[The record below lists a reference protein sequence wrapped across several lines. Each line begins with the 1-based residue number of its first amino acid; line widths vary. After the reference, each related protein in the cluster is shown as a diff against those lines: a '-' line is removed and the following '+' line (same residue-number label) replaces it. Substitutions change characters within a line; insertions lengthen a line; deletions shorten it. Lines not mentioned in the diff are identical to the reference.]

1 MARRPIGARDNRIR
15 LVITWS
21 VVFVPASFT
30 VLLRSTVGASAKTIT
45 IGMPRV
51 PYSQNRLIHLPINV
65 TRLVTSPPSRGAE
78 YCDERAFVCLPVCV
92 FVGLSAWRSG

>member
-45 IGMPRV
+45 IGMSLV

-65 TRLVTSPPSRGAE
+65 TRLVTSPPPSRGAE
-78 YCDERAFVCLPVCV
+78 YCDERAFVCLPVC
-92 FVGLSAWRSG
+92 